1 MALPSRPL
9 QEPSLPCPEAGFSL
23 VEVLAA
29 LTIAALTLGMV
40 MQVFSGAARL
50 GHRLEMQTAARML
63 ARAVLA
69 DSTSTSTST
78 SGTTGQFHWQV
89 KRDTTGARQLWI
101 DWANGAGLTLTRMD
115 AAPAITDATP

>member
-9 QEPSLPCPEAGFSL
+9 PEPSQPCPEAGFSL

-69 DSTSTSTST
+69 DSTSS

>member
-1 MALPSRPL
+1 MGLPSRRLPEPL
-9 QEPSLPCPEAGFSL
+9 SPSAEAGFSL

-40 MQVFSGAARL
+40 MQVFSGAAQL

-69 DSTSTSTST
+69 DSSST
-78 SGTTGQFHWQV
+78 SGTTGQFHWQIKGDPTV
-89 KRDTTGARQLWI
+89 TRQLWI
-101 DWANGAGLTLTRMD
+101 DWAGGAGLTLTRMD
-115 AAPAITDATP
+115 AAP